1 MSKKVWLY
9 SEKERDLGIYYCM
22 DDGWYYWK
30 DMETPDSSHAVGIS
44 LICGVILRY
53 LGELGEVTFHAST
66 WNVVFIVINLL
77 LFIFMR
83 AVRKDEEKKYH
94 KYYPDRDQFINHMAA
109 IKKTY
114 RRQIVST
121 VISLVLVGMSIVCW
135 IKVYEKMFCLA
146 LEVFGVIILYIN
158 IAINGMFFKRK
169 IMKQIEGREI

>member
-9 SEKERDLGIYYCM
+9 TEKKEDLGIYYCV
-22 DDGWYYWK
+22 DDGWYYYK
-30 DMETPDSSHAVGIS
+30 DMGTVDLSRAIGIS

-53 LGELGEVTFHAST
+53 LGEVTFHTST

-83 AVRKDEEKKYH
+83 AVRKGEEKKYH
-94 KYYPDRDQFINHMAA
+94 KYYPDCDQFINHMAA

-114 RRQIVST
+114 RTQLVGT
-121 VISLVLVGMSIVCW
+121 ALSLVLVGMSIVGW
-135 IKVYEKMFCLA
+135 IKIYEKMFCLA

-158 IAINGMFFKRK
+158 IAINGMVFKRK
-169 IMKQIEGREI
+169 IMKQIECREI

>member
-66 WNVVFIVINLL
+66 WNLVFIVINLL

-114 RRQIVST
+114 RTQIVST
-121 VISLVLVGMSIVCW
+121 VIFLVLIVVSIFCW
-135 IKVYEKMFCLA
+135 IKSGEKTIWMA
-146 LEVFGVIILYIN
+146 LEILCAIVLYIN

-169 IMKQIEGREI
+169 IMKQIECREI